1 MLIFHVTCGNLER
14 FIECSVSTR
23 SAFLIKAVSFQSS
36 YQQAKQAFS
45 WPLGKYVS
53 SINASPRPT
62 QEDMLWKAAQTTSLV
77 SEDKRAG
84 KRCFLLKSVSWRQ
97 SQYNLVSRFQEI
109 LLRNSQVFHIHQ
121 NSLPIKLRLAW
132 LLLSVCGHLLL
143 AEAEWASCTARCI
156 SKYQEHHYC
165 VHATS
170 FCFCIPLKHLGRCLA
185 SSTAASAMTNWADC
199 FGRGRSTSIERL
211 FFFFLFFVF
220 FFLEMI
226 CLHLCTLIMWTLC
239 L

>member
-77 SEDKRAG
+77 SEICKRETKQTSTESSG
-84 KRCFLLKSVSWRQ
+84 CFAE
-97 SQYNLVSRFQEI
+97 VSRFC
-109 LLRNSQVFHIHQ
+109 SQHLHDS
-121 NSLPIKLRLAW
+121 SLPFQSK
-132 LLLSVCGHLLL
+132 
-143 AEAEWASCTARCI
+143 AEAFISFCT
-156 SKYQEHHYC
+156 SKYPVANPQ
-165 VHATS
+165 
-170 FCFCIPLKHLGRCLA
+170 
-185 SSTAASAMTNWADC
+185 
-199 FGRGRSTSIERL
+199 RL
-211 FFFFLFFVF
+211 RTFVF
-220 FFLEMI
+220 LRGVVA
-226 CLHLCTLIMWTLC
+226 L
-239 L
+239 